1 MTLAETLTFRFANP
15 RLEPLP
21 AGPDEEAPL
30 MLSDTL
36 LASVE
41 VGALSE
47 QDQPAQLFTGHF
59 VLADSLKAYATFS
72 QAMRERALKV
82 IITAD

>member
-1 MTLAETLTFRFANP
+1 MILAETLRIRFANP

-21 AGPDEEAPL
+21 AGAAEEAPL

-36 LASVE
+36 LASVA

-47 QDQPAQLFTGHF
+47 PDQPAQWFTGHF
-59 VLADSLKAYATFS
+59 VLADSLQAYATFS
-72 QAMRERALKV
+72 QAMREHALKV
-82 IITAD
+82 IITPD